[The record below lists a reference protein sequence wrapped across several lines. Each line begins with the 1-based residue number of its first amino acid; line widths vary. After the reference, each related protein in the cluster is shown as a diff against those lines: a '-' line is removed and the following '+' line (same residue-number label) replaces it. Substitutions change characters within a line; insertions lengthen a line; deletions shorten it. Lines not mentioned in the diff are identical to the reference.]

1 MLPHNKIIKTTAK
14 KFLEPE
20 NLFQIGNSR
29 TWLDDC
35 GYYAIVVDFYSRSYV
50 KGAGLDVGVTFLW
63 EFTKSL
69 SETLAYNYYTEV
81 YAGFIEYKND
91 DETFQIGIERLA
103 KKALEK
109 INEYRKFSDMD
120 YVKSCLKKEIDKL
133 PEHRQFWEWYNLAML
148 CFLKGDYEEGKEAF
162 NHYLKIL
169 KDSFYAG
176 DYYIEWHEEF
186 YNYCIENIQCNLNSQ
201 KSAQQMVVDMIN
213 RRRTTFYE
221 KPSYKKMNKDPWTL

>member
-35 GYYAIVVDFYSRSYV
+35 GYYAIIVDFYSRSYV

-120 YVKSCLKKEIDKL
+120 YVKSCLKNRASQDYTIPKTVCV
-133 PEHRQFWEWYNLAML
+133 PATYQFPFLNMILRSPYQKIFDIHLF
-148 CFLKGDYEEGKEAF
+148 FLKLFLPIFLYQFG
-162 NHYLKIL
+162 
-169 KDSFYAG
+169 
-176 DYYIEWHEEF
+176 
-186 YNYCIENIQCNLNSQ
+186 
-201 KSAQQMVVDMIN
+201 MV
-213 RRRTTFYE
+213 
-221 KPSYKKMNKDPWTL
+221 